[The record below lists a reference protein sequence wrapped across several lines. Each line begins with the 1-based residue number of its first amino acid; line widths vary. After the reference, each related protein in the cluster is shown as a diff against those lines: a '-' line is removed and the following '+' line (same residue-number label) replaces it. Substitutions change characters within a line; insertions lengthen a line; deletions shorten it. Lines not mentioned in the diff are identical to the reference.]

1 MTVMDEVRNSSRT
14 ALPSRLVL
22 IWVLLLAVRATAL
35 FTGLERLPL
44 VPAAPPEVIIND
56 PAVALS
62 RGFGLTAFSFE
73 HSLNHLNIL
82 YANFPPVYIVLQALI
97 FRVIGFSATTLRVPG
112 VLADLAAC
120 VFFLLVLREFYARGI
135 VDRFGVTVAGILL
148 LLEPITLIHDRSGRM
163 ESLCVLFGSLS
174 LYLCVRSDRMHVH
187 GAIAPSSGRGK
198 MLLRCAAAIAAG
210 LALST
215 HFESLALC
223 AVLALWSTAWIR
235 RMRFGWV
242 VLNAVPLVVL
252 VAVWGLAY
260 GSQSM
265 QAFHQLRQLAIYAP
279 KPSLEIG
286 GLVGSIVGGNPRVT
300 IQSGSPALI
309 LILAALVLGVIRVL
323 TAASE
328 SAEWRSALLRFTAIL
343 LLQCA
348 LIQFIVPGPG
358 GTRIIVIVPFA
369 VLCLGIVLSNLPGGL
384 RKPAISGVALFA
396 LLQLAIATAYLGELR
411 NNWQARSAHRFDA
424 LVDSIPASARVV
436 GVPEFWFAFQS
447 HNRRLA
453 LIYHADDEF
462 RYWSDDPRAFDP
474 YDVVI
479 LDPGTPEYKDLHA
492 KAREGRPVE
501 YLLKTNDRSFTVDAK
516 SLDMTRLA
524 KHSTD

>member
-1 MTVMDEVRNSSRT
+1 MNNLENPTESIRAFDSPRRDFPVPLLWIWIILF
-14 ALPSRLVL
+14 AL
-22 IWVLLLAVRATAL
+22 RAGAL

-62 RGFGLTAFSFE
+62 RGFGLAAFSFE

-82 YANFPPVYIVLQALI
+82 YANFPPVYIALQALI
-97 FRVIGFSATTLRVPG
+97 FRVIGLSATTLRVPG

-120 VFFLLVLREFYARGI
+120 VFFLFVLREFYTRGI
-135 VDRFGVTVAGILL
+135 VDRLGLTVSGILL

-174 LYLCVRSDRMHVH
+174 LFLCVRSDR
-187 GAIAPSSGRGK
+187 SERGQ

-242 VLNAVPLVVL
+242 VLNTVPLVVL

-260 GSQSM
+260 GSQAM
-265 QAFHQLRQLAIYAP
+265 QAFHELRQLAIYAP

-286 GLVGSIVGGNPRVT
+286 WIVSSIAGGNPRVT

-309 LILAALVLGVIRVL
+309 LILAALVLGVIRIL

-328 SAEWRSALLRFTAIL
+328 SAEWRSALLRFTAIVL
-343 LLQCA
+343 VQCA

-369 VLCLGIVLSNLPGGL
+369 VLCLGIVLSNLPNGL
-384 RKPAISGVALFA
+384 RKLAIPGVAFFA